1 MSTMPTL
8 VKVAEKSVSK
18 GRVSVAT
25 NNTSTA
31 SLTDVN
37 KLFNDLSF
45 DSFEAEK
52 DMSVLTSH
60 SFVSHANVCR
70 KSNKGS
76 QSPGTD
82 EITTDDPDVTML
94 GEDLDMTNLGAPCP
108 GGSMVKDTYARI
120 PNQTR
125 ELRSG
130 CLDIDE
136 DKENMSLHSEP
147 TRKAAEKMKLMQT
160 TRDYTKP
167 AVSASETLV
176 GVGHVLLRM
185 DERSTQPGF
194 PPNNHECKRVIS
206 QSQQLFK
213 QRYER
218 RVLHAIERFKDK
230 RSEDFSNYQRLS
242 EDQKL
247 VEIRKVDSMLQRLEK
262 RDSVSRDH
270 LLMNGHE
277 ESIMGDSLADSR
289 EVSFLHLHGGRAS
302 DHPANSKYR
311 ARSSG
316 IQATAIESRSVA
328 PVEDKKKGRAFSQNQ
343 DMSTSTVRS
352 MSMESMSSATEDMIS
367 SVHPRNCELL
377 DESMSTERL
386 HSSSIDDSSC
396 PNTSMALLSTPTSC
410 VSKERTIHVQR
421 CPSDA
426 HSQESPLAV
435 DSSNVSRSVGFD
447 EEIGARDEQISR
459 ESESMRYHVMSAT
472 PSRIVPVS
480 HKRTALLSGR
490 RGTSRFKKG
499 IEMSPEPA
507 SDVGSV
513 ESIEE
518 VRRDRM
524 TSSSPSTFSSPLSTT
539 RPGAKRCAAMSGKR
553 GADTS
558 RFKLTA
564 DSFSHDQIELEL
576 SVAGD
581 SPISLNYKDS
591 SSTRADILFSA
602 SQSPILQD
610 VTEAFS
616 PATERLRLDCLE
628 TPNKK
633 VNDSI
638 FTSVG
643 FRTSANQRRVRWNLV
658 AQECSHLQEVPANIS
673 LLEEAHFKIN
683 PLEVHKVNYTRKGR
697 EHTAASFPD
706 PLEKYRGSEAKKIKE
721 VFTWLKAKD
730 QSSEAPSGPSKCGMV
745 FSMKTHQI
753 RDVVLK
759 LVADSTGKQRQ
770 ESSGGES
777 TSNASTLVVCRSK
790 VDTEAFAST
799 LREGSSCSVL
809 NHAALSLADRTRT
822 TASTNCS
829 TYDVVLTTFDAIMS
843 KDVATTLNDDGHV
856 IKRDSQNG
864 WLSSRS
870 SSSDEDDVIRV
881 EKLSILHKLD
891 WRRIVLVDDL
901 GRKSYLAKAGTMRA
915 KAAIALNAAS
925 RFVFFNHSGD
935 KTNQWEAL
943 RRSDKNSF
951 DTVAAVL
958 RLADDT
964 SIFLTA
970 IDFKR
975 AKKA

>member
-1 MSTMPTL
+1 MPTL
-8 VKVAEKSVSK
+8 VTFKVAEKSVSR
-18 GRVSVAT
+18 GRASVAT

-37 KLFNDLSF
+37 TLFNDLSF

-60 SFVSHANVCR
+60 SFASLANVCG
-70 KSNKGS
+70 KSNKRFH
-76 QSPGTD
+76 SPGAD
-82 EITTDDPDVTML
+82 EVTTDDPDVTIL
-94 GEDLDMTNLGAPCP
+94 GE
-108 GGSMVKDTYARI
+108 
-120 PNQTR
+120 
-125 ELRSG
+125 
-130 CLDIDE
+130 
-136 DKENMSLHSEP
+136 ENFPLHSEP
-147 TRKAAEKMKLMQT
+147 TWKAAEKMKLMQT
-160 TRDYTKP
+160 NRTSSKP
-167 AVSASETLV
+167 VVSASETLV
-176 GVGHVLLRM
+176 GVDHTLLRV
-185 DERSTQPGF
+185 DEKSTQPGF
-194 PPNNHECKRVIS
+194 PSNNHERKRKIS

-218 RVLHAIERFKDK
+218 RVLHVIERFKEK
-230 RSEDFSNYQRLS
+230 RKGDSFNYQRLS

-247 VEIRKVDSMLQRLEK
+247 LEIRKVDSMLQRLEK
-262 RDSVSRDH
+262 RDSVSKDH
-270 LLMNGHE
+270 LVMNGLE
-277 ESIMGDSLADSR
+277 ESIIGDSLADSR
-289 EVSFLHLHGGRAS
+289 EVSFLHLHEGRTS
-302 DHPANSKYR
+302 DHPANSKR
-311 ARSSG
+311 MARYSG
-316 IQATAIESRSVA
+316 IQATALEDRSVT
-328 PVEDKKKGRAFSQNQ
+328 PVKDKKKGVACSQNQ
-343 DMSTSTVRS
+343 DTSTSIVRS
-352 MSMESMSSATEDMIS
+352 MSMESMSSATEDRIS
-367 SVHPRNCELL
+367 PVRPRHCELL

-410 VSKERTIHVQR
+410 VFKERTTRGQM

-426 HSQESPLAV
+426 YSQESLLQGGGV
-435 DSSNVSRSVGFD
+435 DSSNTSRSVGFD
-447 EEIGARDEQISR
+447 EEIGARDEQLSR
-459 ESESMRYHVMSAT
+459 ESESARHHVMSGT
-472 PSRIVPVS
+472 PSRTAPVG
-480 HKRTALLSGR
+480 HKRTAPTSGR
-490 RGTSRFKKG
+490 RGVGTSRFKKD
-499 IEMSPEPA
+499 IDMSPERA
-507 SDVGSV
+507 FDVDSV

-524 TSSSPSTFSSPLSTT
+524 TSNSPSTFSSPLSTT
-539 RPGAKRCAAMSGKR
+539 RTGSKRCAAMSGKR

-564 DSFSHDQIELEL
+564 DSFSHDQIEHVLL
-576 SVAGD
+576 VAGN
-581 SPISLNYKDS
+581 SPISRDS

-616 PATERLRLDCLE
+616 PDTERLGLDCLE
-628 TPNKK
+628 TQSKT

-643 FRTSANQRRVRWNLV
+643 FPTSVNQRRVRWNLV

-683 PLEVHKVNYTRKGR
+683 PLEVHKVNYIRKGR
-697 EHTAASFPD
+697 VPTTSFPD
-706 PLEKYRGSEAKKIKE
+706 PLGKYRGSESKRIKD
-721 VFTWLKAKD
+721 VYTWLKAKD
-730 QSSEAPSGPSKCGMV
+730 QSSEASSGPSKCGMV

-753 RDVVLK
+753 RDIILK
-759 LVADSTGKQRQ
+759 LVTDSTGKQRQ
-770 ESSGGES
+770 ESSEGES
-777 TSNASTLVVCRSK
+777 TSSASTLVVCRSK
-790 VDTEAFAST
+790 ADTEAFAST

-809 NHAALSLADRTRT
+809 NHATLSLSDRTRT

-843 KDVATTLNDDGHV
+843 KDVATTLNNDGHV

-864 WLSSRS
+864 WLSARS

-881 EKLSILHKLD
+881 EKLSVLHKLD

-901 GRKSYLAKAGTMRA
+901 GRKSYLAKAGTLRA
-915 KAAIALNAAS
+915 KAAIALNATS

-975 AKKA
+975 VKKA